1 MRKKNKKMLVAY
13 TLIVIY
19 VILKIIVIYTPSLKD
34 DAVPDA
40 IIQILLKQG

>member
-19 VILKIIVIYTPSLKD
+19 VILKIVVIYTPNLKD
-34 DAVPDA
+34 DGVPDA